1 MIAIIIGIF
10 SLMLLILV
18 HERWHYILAKKS
30 KVHVEEFGIGLPP
43 RLCTIA
49 TDRHGTAYTLNTIP
63 LGWFVRLA
71 GEQSTTPALHDFEAA
86 SLRRKILILLWGI
99 IMNILT
105 AWLIFVGVFR
115 YGMKPIQIVPPHLIP
130 HNTSLILPTLSHLTA
145 QWFVSGDTI
154 IWPARIIAVMSGGV
168 GASLGLQSGDVI
180 TLINTTPITTENLSS
195 ALYSQRGQIFQL
207 SRTREQQVLT
217 NTFQCP
223 DDRCVLGVMIA
234 TSGTPEILTIRYPF
248 PQAIGVATHELR
260 SQLRMS
266 YYGLQ
271 TLRDALTSGDGAET
285 TRGFSQMTGPIGAI
299 QIGSSLLQYQW
310 WTSYLLFVAM
320 ISLSLAVFNALPL
333 PALDGGRIV
342 GVIITALLGRHGHY
356 WIAIEKIINILM
368 FVLLMGLGIAI
379 AVKDIIRW

>member
-1 MIAIIIGIF
+1 
-10 SLMLLILV
+10 
-18 HERWHYILAKKS
+18 
-30 KVHVEEFGIGLPP
+30 
-43 RLCTIA
+43 
-49 TDRHGTAYTLNTIP
+49 
-63 LGWFVRLA
+63 
-71 GEQSTTPALHDFEAA
+71 
-86 SLRRKILILLWGI
+86 
-99 IMNILT
+99 
-105 AWLIFVGVFR
+105 
-115 YGMKPIQIVPPHLIP
+115 
-130 HNTSLILPTLSHLTA
+130 
-145 QWFVSGDTI
+145 
-154 IWPARIIAVMSGGV
+154 MSGGV

-299 QIGSSLLQYQW
+299 QIGSSLLQYQ
-310 WTSYLLFVAM
+310 
-320 ISLSLAVFNALPL
+320 
-333 PALDGGRIV
+333 
-342 GVIITALLGRHGHY
+342 
-356 WIAIEKIINILM
+356 
-368 FVLLMGLGIAI
+368 
-379 AVKDIIRW
+379 